1 MLTTSLG
8 GSRSKREMVAAI
20 KNASMRVTEQ
30 TAKKAR
36 QAVTGRAV
44 AIRFNSPQSL
54 RDQNSTRRK

>member
-1 MLTTSLG
+1 
-8 GSRSKREMVAAI
+8 MVAAI
-20 KNASMRVTEQ
+20 KSASMRVTEQ

-44 AIRFNSPQSL
+44 ATRFNSPQSL